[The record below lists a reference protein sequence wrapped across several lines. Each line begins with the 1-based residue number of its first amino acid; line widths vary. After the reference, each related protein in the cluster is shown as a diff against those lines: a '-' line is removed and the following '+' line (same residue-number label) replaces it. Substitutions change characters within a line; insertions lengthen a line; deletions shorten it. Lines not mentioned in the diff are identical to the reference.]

1 MKIITVVI
9 LLILNL
15 ENCFAQTGSFLIYN
29 VDLNKCMSNSLD
41 LISTCDQNSN
51 LQQYRWTSKNLILN
65 TYTKKCLGVGS
76 KTVGKKLQWLICDND
91 SDLLKWEC
99 HDDTLLGLKNESLY
113 LDVNDY
119 GMLMISKDTGAKSK
133 WTIHGSQNSI
143 CSKPYEELYT
153 IGGNA
158 FGRPCQFPFLY
169 ENKWYADCTK
179 IDTPDQRLWCSVET
193 NYGEN
198 QLWGYCPTP
207 DNTFWTKHPLT
218 NVYYQVNTGSALTW
232 YQARK
237 SCQQQG
243 AELLS
248 VSEPHEHTFIAG
260 IVQMTQNTLWTGLN
274 KLDLTSGWQ
283 WSNGQPLRYL
293 KWLSGYPTTQPGYN
307 CGVMKNAFGS
317 EWSNEPCSERHGYVC
332 QRGHSVPTLP
342 PVVDTGFCHS
352 PWIPYSGNC
361 YLLHR
366 NKHTWLDARDSCLR
380 EGGDLLSILSKEE
393 QSFVITQLGY
403 LKTDELW
410 IGFNDRKTQMLFE
423 WSDQSS
429 IPFASWEVS
438 EPSHN
443 AVYAEDCVLMR
454 GEEGKWADD
463 ICESKYG
470 FICKKKASS
479 KASNNDTVITSPG
492 CRTGWTR
499 YGYYCYMAGSE
510 TKTFEEAKQ
519 MCAKDDSQLVDISS
533 RVENAFLVS
542 LVGARPEKYFW
553 IGLSN
558 QRDLHNFEWTNTKEV
573 PYTHFNAGMP
583 GRKQGCVAMTTGLVA
598 GLWDV
603 LSCSNKEKYIC
614 KHIADGLVTT
624 LAPPTTTELACPKGW
639 SSLLLRDFCAK
650 NFDVPRSQ
658 KKTWDEALDFCRE
671 LGGDL
676 LSIHHEV
683 DLSETRR
690 RGYRMDPSWIG
701 YRMYDPAVGFVWSDG
716 SSSSFQSWAT
726 DEPNNYNNIENCV
739 EMSLKWNGD
748 GAWND
753 VNCLDKKD
761 WFCQIQKGKIPKE
774 VNITDPV
781 YNKTE
786 DGWIQFKGSQ
796 YYVSKYSSK
805 TTNDARKFCKKS
817 HGDLV
822 VIKDEDERVFLWHQ
836 TKLSHNDFIIGLTVD
851 LDNTYQWM
859 DGSPVVFEAWE
870 RNQPAFKNSEERCV
884 KMTTSQGLWET
895 INCGDEYN
903 FFCKRSQSPPVNT
916 TVAPSQEPKGGCA
929 PEWKNFKGKCYYMKE
944 DMKTWTEARG
954 YCRELGGDLAS
965 IMSRQQQ
972 AFLSTL
978 SRDETTDFWIG
989 FSNLANGRF
998 KWTDGS
1004 KVTFTD
1010 WAEGE
1015 PRTNWHS
1022 YWAHYRHFEK
1032 KECVFMGSASSS
1044 VYGKWVAHD
1053 CNSTHGFICSRDV
1066 DPDIAPV
1073 PTEVPKTFVN
1083 LGNSS
1088 FKVIQENL
1096 TWSEANSRCEAEGAH
1111 LASIRSLKTQA
1122 YLEMQVYRSEQPL
1135 WIGLSRVQKNGYFQ
1149 WANNWHMNIEK
1160 WAPSEPRP
1168 NHPCAYMDMDG
1179 DWKTSI
1185 CNQTYFSVCEK
1196 TTDIP
1201 PTVPAQHPG
1210 HCPNED
1216 GDSPVGWIPFKDSC
1230 YAFVTGMNSWNRASR
1245 MCMAWGATLVS
1256 IRDEVEQRFIE
1267 KNLMLLKNPNHFW
1280 IGLFLSQKGNWLWL
1294 DNTVVDYTNWEDTN
1308 YYEDDYRRYPWDT
1321 ECASISTT
1329 SDKWKKQNC
1338 DYTMLPFIC
1347 KTPKVI
1353 SPTIKAIQEGPEP
1366 HKVNKG
1372 LAVFLTLAVIGIL
1385 GALAFMYYRN
1395 SKKRTLPTFENP
1407 TYNDTGA
1414 AYSYS
1419 KDDKSLI
1426 HNIEI
1431 AE

>member
-1 MKIITVVI
+1 TFCIKMKIITVVI
-9 LLILNL
+9 LLVLHL
-15 ENCFAQTGSFLIYN
+15 ANCFAQSAGNFLIYN
-29 VDLNKCMSNSLD
+29 VDYNKCMTSSLER
-41 LISTCDQNSN
+41 LGTCEPYSN
-51 LQQYRWTSKNLILN
+51 LQQFRWTSENRILN
-65 TYTKKCLGVGS
+65 SYTKKCLGVGS
-76 KTVGKKLQWLICDND
+76 KTVGKKLQWLICDDD
-91 SDLLKWEC
+91 SVLQKWEC
-99 HDDTLLGLKNESLY
+99 HNDILLGLKNESLY
-113 LDVNDY
+113 LAVNY
-119 GMLMISKDTGAKSK
+119 NGVPVISKDTGAKSK
-133 WTIHGSQNSI
+133 WTIHGTLNSI

-169 ENKWYADCTK
+169 DKKWYADCTK
-179 IDTPDQRLWCSVET
+179 IDTQNQRLWCSVEADYS
-193 NYGEN
+193 NN

-207 DNTFWTKHPLT
+207 DNAYWAKHPLT
-218 NVYYQVNTGSALTW
+218 NVYYQVNSGSALTW

-248 VSEPHEHTFIAG
+248 VSEPHEHTFVAG
-260 IVQMTQNTLWTGLN
+260 TTTQNTLWTGLN
-274 KLDLTSGWQ
+274 KLDVTSGWQ

-293 KWLSGYPTTQPGYN
+293 KWLSGYPTTQPGYS
-307 CGVMKNAFGS
+307 CGVLKNAFGS
-317 EWSNEPCSERHGYVC
+317 EWSNEPCSGKHGYVC

-366 NKHTWLDARDSCLR
+366 KKQTWLEARDSCLR

-438 EPSHN
+438 EPSHS
-443 AVYAEDCVLMR
+443 AVYPEDCVLMR

-463 ICESKYG
+463 ICESTYG

-479 KASNNDTVITSPG
+479 KASNNDTVVTSPG
-492 CRTGWTR
+492 CKTGWTR

-519 MCAKDDSQLVDISS
+519 MCAKADSQLVDISS

-558 QRDLHNFEWTNTKEV
+558 QRDLHTFEWTNTKEV
-573 PYTHFNAGMP
+573 SYTHFNTGMP

-614 KHIADGLVTT
+614 KQIADGLVTT
-624 LAPPTTTELACPKGW
+624 PAPPTTPALACPEGW
-639 SSLLLRDFCAK
+639 TALLFRDFCVK
-650 NFDVPRSQ
+650 IFNVPMSQ
-658 KKTWDEALDFCRE
+658 MKTWDEALDFCRE

-676 LSIHHEV
+676 LSIHHEA
-683 DLSETRR
+683 DIHNTFLYT
-690 RGYRMDPSWIG
+690 SWIG
-701 YRMYDPAVGFVWSDG
+701 YRMYDPSVGFVWSDG
-716 SSSSFQSWAT
+716 SSSSYQSWDS
-726 DEPNNYNNIENCV
+726 DEPNNLNNIENCV
-739 EMSLKWNGD
+739 EMSFSYQSRAGV
-748 GAWND
+748 WND
-753 VNCLDKKD
+753 INCQDRKD
-761 WFCQIQKGKIPKE
+761 WYCQIRKGKIPKE
-774 VNITDPV
+774 VNITETV
-781 YNKTE
+781 YNETE

-796 YYVSKYSSK
+796 YYASQYSSLSVHE
-805 TTNDARKFCKKS
+805 ARTFCKKS
-817 HGDLV
+817 HGDLA
-822 VIKDEDERVFLWHQ
+822 VINDEDERVFLWHQ
-836 TKLSHNDFIIGLTVD
+836 AKRLYNDFIIGLTAD
-851 LDNTYQWM
+851 LDGTYQWM
-859 DGSPVVFEAWE
+859 DGSPVVFQAWE
-870 RNQPAFKNSEERCV
+870 TNQPAFKNSEERCV

-903 FFCKRSQSPPVNT
+903 FFCKRSQSPPVNA
-916 TVAPSQEPKGGCA
+916 TVAPSQEPKGGCG
-929 PEWKNFKGKCYYMKE
+929 PEWKNFKGKCYNMKE
-944 DMKTWTEARG
+944 DMKTWTEARE
-954 YCRELGGDLAS
+954 YCRELGGDLTS

-978 SRDETTDFWIG
+978 SSDKTTDFWIG

-1004 KVTFTD
+1004 KVTFTE
-1010 WAEGE
+1010 WAKGE
-1015 PRTNWHS
+1015 PRTYWHIHWENDH
-1022 YWAHYRHFEK
+1022 YWDEQ
-1032 KECVFMGSASSS
+1032 ECVFMGKTSSS
-1044 VYGKWVAHD
+1044 VFGKWVATD

-1066 DPDIAPV
+1066 DPGIAPV

-1096 TWSEANSRCEAEGAH
+1096 TWSEANLRCEAEGAH
-1111 LASIRSLKTQA
+1111 LASIRDFITQA
-1122 YLEMQVYRSEQPL
+1122 YLELQVYRSEQPM
-1135 WIGLSRVQKNGYFQ
+1135 WIGLSHTHEYFL
-1149 WANNWHMNIEK
+1149 WANNWPMNIEK

-1168 NHPCAYMDMDG
+1168 NRPCAYMDMDG
-1179 DWKTSI
+1179 EWKTTL
-1185 CNQTYFSVCEK
+1185 CNQTYYGVCEK

-1210 HCPNED
+1210 HCPHED
-1216 GDSPVGWIPFKDSC
+1216 DDSPMRWIPFKDSC
-1230 YAFVTGMNSWNRASR
+1230 YAFVMDSNPWSRAFALRFS
-1245 MCMAWGATLVS
+1245 GATLVS
-1256 IRDEVEQRFIE
+1256 IRDEGEQKFIE
-1267 KNLMLLKNPNHFW
+1267 KNIMLLESSEDFW
-1280 IGLFLSQKGNWLWL
+1280 IGLFISRNGHWLWS
-1294 DNTVVDYTNWEDTN
+1294 DNTVVDYTNWADVN
-1308 YYEDDYRRYPWDT
+1308 DYEDDDEEFAWKAD
-1321 ECASISTT
+1321 CASISTKT
-1329 SDKWKKQNC
+1329 KKWKKQHC
-1338 DYTMLPFIC
+1338 DFSALSFIC
-1347 KTPKVI
+1347 KTAKVI
-1353 SPTIKAIQEGPEP
+1353 SPTINTPQEGPEP
-1366 HKVNKG
+1366 HKVNTG
-1372 LAVFLTLAVIGIL
+1372 LAVFLSIAVIGIL
-1385 GALAFMYYRN
+1385 GALVFIYYRN
-1395 SKKRTLPTFENP
+1395 SKRRLLPTFENP
-1407 TYNDTGA
+1407 MYNNRDATY
-1414 AYSYS
+1414 SVS

-1426 HNIEI
+1426 GNIEI